1 MLNWIWSYVKIRF
14 YNTNY
19 WKNGFANIFS
29 IYVILYYEKISK
41 LKILFVTWILKI
53 IIINYNSCL
62 GKYLSISF
70 NNFSQCNII

>member
-19 WKNGFANIFS
+19 WKNDFANIFS

-41 LKILFVTWILKI
+41 LKILFVT
-53 IIINYNSCL
+53 
-62 GKYLSISF
+62 
-70 NNFSQCNII
+70 